1 MDVCFHTAMNKLC
14 IHIYTM
20 HGSVIIR
27 IRSYRRGTLGSHGCP
42 SCGREYRYKRN
53 LVYHL
58 KNECGKEPQ
67 YKCPHCRHRTKHK
80 GSLKKHIYN
89 IHSNLL
95 RVQNAEG
102 GISDFTSPNMLE
114 IISLGP

>member
-1 MDVCFHTAMNKLC
+1 FFVSNLDSDRIMMVICCNVILC
-14 IHIYTM
+14 IRFS
-20 HGSVIIR
+20 GFNSN
-27 IRSYRRGTLGSHGCP
+27 RRGSMNRSSHGCP

-89 IHSNLL
+89 IHSNLI

-102 GISDFTSPNMLE
+102 EISDFTSPNMLE
-114 IISLGP
+114 IM